1 MIMPWKIHRLLARVR
16 MPLVLAGIALMLLS
30 GWLLPGSGLLR
41 GTSLVM
47 FVAGLVLI
55 FLPYSRRMAEA
66 VAVPTQIE
74 PPVRGRWIP
83 VNSPANRVPSHG
95 THEYGQSYAIDLV
108 PHPDEKSTWTAVRS
122 WPLARRPEEF
132 PGFGQPVYA
141 PADGRVVRATGWQRD
156 HWSRDSVPALVY
168 VFVEGVVRQVCAL
181 LSGRF
186 VLGNHIILDPGGG
199 VYAVLAHLKQGA
211 LRVSKGQR
219 VSASQQLAACGNSG
233 NSTEPHLHF
242 QLMDLPSPFI
252 AAGLPFSVNYLSIGE
267 ERRGMPAARQPVR
280 FAASTR
286 QPA

>member
-1 MIMPWKIHRLLARVR
+1 MPWKIHRLLARVR

-108 PHPDEKSTWTAVRS
+108 HHPDEKSTWTAVRS
-122 WPLARRPEEF
+122 WPLARVPRSF
-132 PGFGQPVYA
+132 RLWAAG
-141 PADGRVVRATGWQRD
+141 VRARRRPRGPSYRLATGSLEPRLG
-156 HWSRDSVPALVY
+156 A
-168 VFVEGVVRQVCAL
+168 GVGLRL
-181 LSGRF
+181 RRGSG
-186 VLGNHIILDPGGG
+186 
-199 VYAVLAHLKQGA
+199 
-211 LRVSKGQR
+211 
-219 VSASQQLAACGNSG
+219 
-233 NSTEPHLHF
+233 
-242 QLMDLPSPFI
+242 
-252 AAGLPFSVNYLSIGE
+252 AAGLRATQRPV
-267 ERRGMPAARQPVR
+267 RPRQPHR
-280 FAASTR
+280 PR
-286 QPA
+286 PWRP